1 MNNLLD
7 KKELQ
12 ILRKAID
19 LSDKINKK
27 KKLQNPIINEIMSI
41 VETFIIKKKLICYGG
56 TAINNIL
63 PDENKFYNK
72 EVDLPDYD
80 FFSFNAIKHAKD
92 LCDLYK
98 KHGYKE
104 ILASSGV
111 HHGTYKVFVNFI
123 PVADITQLP
132 RKLYDALHK
141 NALVY
146 SKIHYAPAN
155 YLRMSMYLELSRPEG
170 DISRWEK
177 VLRRLVLLNNT
188 FPLKYKNC
196 KHVIFQRP
204 LYKKSINSV
213 KIYNIVKDSFIQ
225 QNVVFFGAFAASL
238 YGEYM
243 PKTIKKKISK
253 IPDFDVLC
261 ENPEKVI
268 NYVKNTLLSNGIT
281 NVTYKKHNA
290 LIDIIPIHYE
300 LIIDKDTVAFLYTTI
315 ACHNYN
321 LYTYHNQTLK
331 IATID
336 TMLSFYLA
344 FLYAN
349 KPYYNNDRILCMAH
363 YLFIVQQ
370 KNRLAQK
377 GLLKRFSHTCYGTQT
392 GREELREIRQN
403 KYKELKTKKTSEEY
417 ESWFL
422 KYDPY
427 EKKNTTRK
435 KIVKSKKNKTK
446 KNN

>member
-321 LYTYHNQTLK
+321 LY
-331 IATID
+331 
-336 TMLSFYLA
+336 LS
-344 FLYAN
+344 
-349 KPYYNNDRILCMAH
+349 
-363 YLFIVQQ
+363 
-370 KNRLAQK
+370 
-377 GLLKRFSHTCYGTQT
+377 
-392 GREELREIRQN
+392 
-403 KYKELKTKKTSEEY
+403 
-417 ESWFL
+417 
-422 KYDPY
+422 
-427 EKKNTTRK
+427 
-435 KIVKSKKNKTK
+435 
-446 KNN
+446 